1 VGIFTVSAALEQKP
15 LAVFITRRA
24 RADRKVQRAET
35 EQAIEILDIH
45 FVTGEIFAIPV
56 FKVFKRGLW
65 PFGLI
70 FCLF

>member
-1 VGIFTVSAALEQKP
+1 VGIITVSAAFEHNP
-15 LAVFITRRA
+15 FAFFVMRSA
-24 RADRKVQRAET
+24 RAERKVKRAET
-35 EQAIEILDIH
+35 EQAVEVLDVH

-56 FKVFKRGLW
+56 FEIFKRGLW